1 MDRNK
6 YWPDA
11 MLWSLVALRKE
22 SVDRNMKKGAKNERT
37 QKSLSARRAW
47 IEITKKPCCAPTAKS
62 LSARRAWIEIV
73 EPTAQALEP
82 QVALRKESV
91 DRNWQVYNFNTD
103 CLRSLSARRAW
114 IEIPTQKI

>member
-1 MDRNK
+1 
-6 YWPDA
+6 

-22 SVDRNMKKGAKNERT
+22 SVDRNISIWNWTAPAAW
-37 QKSLSARRAW
+37 SLSARRAW
-47 IEITKKPCCAPTAKS
+47 IEIVLTGTPRAALWS